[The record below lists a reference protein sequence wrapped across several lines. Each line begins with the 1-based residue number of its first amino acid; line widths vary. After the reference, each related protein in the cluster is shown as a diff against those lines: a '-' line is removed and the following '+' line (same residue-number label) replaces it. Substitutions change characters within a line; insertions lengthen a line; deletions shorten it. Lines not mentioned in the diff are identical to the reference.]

1 MTDSMNSGSA
11 PAGAPPDRAPAA
23 ADTRRSPLVA
33 TDNPVPVPPFWGV
46 KRLEQVPLR
55 AVLPY
60 INRNTLYKFQ
70 WGFKPQGRS
79 VDEYRDYARREL
91 DPILNRLVLESD
103 ANKVLQPAALYGYF
117 PCQSDGNTL
126 LVYSSPESSDVAARF
141 DLPRQKTERRLC
153 IADFFRSVDS
163 GERDVLALML
173 VTAGQHAADHARA
186 LFAANRYQDY
196 LYWHGL
202 NAEGA
207 EGLAEYVHKRI
218 RVELG
223 FGSEDARDIERLI
236 KQNYRGSRYSFGY
249 PACPNLGDQRKILD
263 LLGAAS
269 IGVTMGDEDQLWPE
283 DSTSA
288 LVCHHPYAK
297 YFAV

>member
-1 MTDSMNSGSA
+1 MTD
-11 PAGAPPDRAPAA
+11 PATI
-23 ADTRRSPLVA
+23 DTRRSPLVV

-46 KRLEQVPLR
+46 RRLEQVPLK

-70 WGFKPQGRS
+70 WGFKPQGRN
-79 VDEYRDYARREL
+79 VDEYRQYARREL
-91 DPILNRLVLESD
+91 DPILNRLVQESD
-103 ANKVLQPAALYGYF
+103 AMKILQPTSLYGYF
-117 PCQSDGNTL
+117 SCQSEGNAL
-126 LVYSSPESSDVAARF
+126 LVYRTSDSREVAARF
-141 DLPRQKTERRLC
+141 ELPRQKTERKLC
-153 IADFFRSVDS
+153 VADFFRSVES

-173 VTAGQHAADHARA
+173 VTIGQHAADYARE
-186 LFAANRYQDY
+186 LFATDEYQNY

-207 EGLAEYVHKRI
+207 EGLAEFVHKRI

-223 FGSEDARDIERLI
+223 FGGEDAREIDELI

-249 PACPNLGDQRKILD
+249 PAVPNLGDQRKILE
-263 LLGAAS
+263 LLGAQS
-269 IGVTMGDEDQLWPE
+269 IGVVMGEEDQLWPE
-283 DSTSA
+283 DTTSA
-288 LVCHHPYAK
+288 LICHHPYAK

>member
-1 MTDSMNSGSA
+1 MQESTTI
-11 PAGAPPDRAPAA
+11 
-23 ADTRRSPLVA
+23 DTRRSPLVV

-46 KRLEQVPLR
+46 KRLEQVPLK

-79 VDEYRDYARREL
+79 IDEYREYAKREL
-91 DPILNRLVLESD
+91 DPILNRLVQESD
-103 ANKVLQPAALYGYF
+103 AQRVLRPTSLYGYF
-117 PCQSDGNTL
+117 SCQSQGNSL
-126 LVYSSPESSDVAARF
+126 LVYRAPDSDEIVARF

-153 IADFFRSVDS
+153 VADFFRSVES

-173 VTAGQHAADHARA
+173 VTIGQHAADYARE
-186 LFAANRYQDY
+186 LFAADQYQNY

-207 EGLAEYVHKRI
+207 EGLAEFVHKRI

-223 FGSEDARDIERLI
+223 FGSEDAREIDELI

-249 PACPNLGDQRKILD
+249 PAVPKLGDQRMILD
-263 LLGAAS
+263 LLGADS
-269 IGVTMGDEDQLWPE
+269 IGVVMGEEDQLWPE

>member
-1 MTDSMNSGSA
+1 MTL
-11 PAGAPPDRAPAA
+11 
-23 ADTRRSPLVA
+23 DTVRSTLVV
-33 TDNPVPVPPFWGV
+33 TDNPVPNPPFWGV
-46 KRLEQVPLR
+46 KRLEQVPLK

-79 VDEYRDYARREL
+79 VDEYRDYAHREL
-91 DPILNRLVLESD
+91 DPILHRLVVESD
-103 ANKVLQPAALYGYF
+103 AKKVLEPTALYGYF
-117 PCQSDGNTL
+117 SAQSEGNAL
-126 LVYSSPESSDVAARF
+126 LVYRSPESDEIVARF
-141 DLPRQKTERRLC
+141 DLPRQRTERKLC
-153 IADFFRSVDS
+153 VADFFRSVES

-173 VTAGQHAADHARA
+173 VTIGQHAADYARE
-186 LFAANRYQDY
+186 LFAADEYQNY

-207 EGLAEYVHKRI
+207 EGLAEFVHKRI

-223 FGSEDARDIERLI
+223 LGSEDAREIDELI

-249 PACPNLGDQRKILD
+249 PAVPNLGDQRKILE
-263 LLGAAS
+263 LLGAER
-269 IGVTMGDEDQLWPE
+269 IGVVMGDEDQLWPE

-288 LVCHHPYAK
+288 LISHHPYAK

>member
-1 MTDSMNSGSA
+1 MSNPTTI
-11 PAGAPPDRAPAA
+11 
-23 ADTRRSPLVA
+23 DTVRSPLVA
-33 TDNPVPVPPFWGV
+33 TDNSVPIPPFWGV
-46 KRLEQVPLR
+46 RRLEQVPLK

-79 VDEYRDYARREL
+79 VDEYRQYARREL
-91 DPILNRLVLESD
+91 DPILNRLVQESD
-103 ANKVLQPAALYGYF
+103 AKKILQPTSLYGYF
-117 PCQSDGNTL
+117 PCQSEGNAL
-126 LVYSSPESSDVAARF
+126 LVYRAPDSNDVAARF
-141 DLPRQKTERRLC
+141 ELPRQKTERKLC
-153 IADFFRSVDS
+153 VADFFRSIES

-173 VTAGQHAADHARA
+173 VTIGQHAADYARE
-186 LFAANRYQDY
+186 LFAADEYQNY

-207 EGLAEYVHKRI
+207 EGLAEFVHKRI

-223 FGSEDARDIERLI
+223 FGREDAREIDELI

-249 PACPNLGDQRKILD
+249 PAVPNLGDQRKILE
-263 LLGAAS
+263 LLGAES
-269 IGVTMGDEDQLWPE
+269 IGVVMGDEDQLWPE
-283 DSTSA
+283 DTTSA
-288 LVCHHPYAK
+288 LICHHPYAK

>member
-1 MTDSMNSGSA
+1 MSDPTTI
-11 PAGAPPDRAPAA
+11 
-23 ADTRRSPLVA
+23 DTQRSPLVA

-46 KRLEQVPLR
+46 RRLEQVPLK

-70 WGFKPQGRS
+70 WGFKPQGRN
-79 VDEYRDYARREL
+79 VDAYRDYARKEL
-91 DPILNRLVLESD
+91 DPILNRLVQESD
-103 ANKVLQPAALYGYF
+103 AKKVLQPTSLYGYF
-117 PCQSDGNTL
+117 SSQSEGNTL
-126 LVYSSPESSDVAARF
+126 LVYRAPDSNEVVARF
-141 DLPRQKTERRLC
+141 ELPRQKTERKLC
-153 IADFFRSVDS
+153 VADFFRAVDS

-173 VTAGQHAADHARA
+173 VTIGQHAADYARE
-186 LFAANRYQDY
+186 LFAADEYQNY

-207 EGLAEYVHKRI
+207 EGLAEFVHKRI
-218 RVELG
+218 RVEMG
-223 FGSEDARDIERLI
+223 FGREDAREIDELI

-249 PACPNLGDQRKILD
+249 PAVPNLGDQRMILE
-263 LLGAAS
+263 LLGAES
-269 IGVTMGDEDQLWPE
+269 IGVVMGDEDQLWPE

-288 LVCHHPYAK
+288 LICHHPYAK

>member
-1 MTDSMNSGSA
+1 MTETSISNGS
-11 PAGAPPDRAPAA
+11 PET
-23 ADTRRSPLVA
+23 TRSSLVA
-33 TDNPVPVPPFWGV
+33 TDNPVPVPPFFGV
-46 KRLEQVPLR
+46 KRLEQVPLK
-55 AVLPY
+55 AILPY

-79 VDEYRDYARREL
+79 VDQYREYSRREL

-103 ANKVLQPAALYGYF
+103 ANKVLQPTALYGYF
-117 PCQSDGNTL
+117 SCQSDGNAL
-126 LVYSSPESSDVAARF
+126 LVYRAPDSDEIVGRF
-141 DLPRQKTERRLC
+141 ELPRQKTERRLC
-153 IADFFRSVDS
+153 IADFFRSVES
-163 GERDVLALML
+163 GERDVLGMML
-173 VTAGQHAADHARA
+173 VTIGQHAADHARE
-186 LFAANRYQDY
+186 LFAADRYQDY

-207 EGLAEYVHKRI
+207 EGLAEYIHKRI

-223 FGSEDARDIERLI
+223 VGHEDAREIDELI

-249 PACPNLGDQRKILD
+249 PACPNLGDQRILLD
-263 LLGAAS
+263 LLGAEK
-269 IGVTMGDEDQLWPE
+269 IGVRLGDEDQLWPE

>member
-1 MTDSMNSGSA
+1 MNESTTL
-11 PAGAPPDRAPAA
+11 
-23 ADTRRSPLVA
+23 DTVRSPLVA

-46 KRLEQVPLR
+46 RRLEQVPLK

-70 WGFKPQGRS
+70 WGFKPQGRN

-91 DPILNRLVLESD
+91 DPILNRLVQESD
-103 ANKVLQPAALYGYF
+103 AKKVLLPTALYGYF
-117 PCQSDGNTL
+117 SAQSAGNSL
-126 LVYSSPESSDVAARF
+126 LVYRGPDSDEIAARF
-141 DLPRQKTERRLC
+141 ELPRQKTERRLC
-153 IADFFRSVDS
+153 VADFFRSVES

-173 VTAGQHAADHARA
+173 VTIGQHAADYARE
-186 LFAANRYQDY
+186 LFAADEYQNY

-207 EGLAEYVHKRI
+207 EGLAEFVHKRI

-223 FGSEDARDIERLI
+223 FGSEDAREIDELI

-249 PACPNLGDQRKILD
+249 PAVPHLGDQRMILE
-263 LLGAAS
+263 LLGAES
-269 IGVTMGDEDQLWPE
+269 IGVVMGDEDQLWPE

-288 LVCHHPYAK
+288 LICHHPYAK